1 MPELPE
7 VETIRRGLV
16 PHVVGATVAEVS
28 LRHPKVGEGRPE
40 DLVGQTVTAIERFGK
55 LLVLECTGGV
65 ACAIHLKMTGQLIWW
80 GGDGSSVMGGHPEES
95 YLQREPHAHTRAVLS
110 FTNGGQLFFNDV
122 RIFGR
127 VRVLPLAQVRELAFV
142 AGLGPEPE
150 LLTAGYLEERLRAR
164 KGTPLKSFLLDQTE
178 IAGLGNIYADET
190 CFRAGILP
198 DRRCGS
204 ISGEEAAKLVSAAK
218 ETIRLALTHQGSSE
232 RDYRTAI
239 GEKGT
244 YLSVANVYRRTGQP
258 CRVCSTPIARIV
270 VGGRSTHFCPS
281 CQH

>member
-16 PHVVGATVAEVS
+16 PHVVGKCIAGVVS
-28 LRHPKVGEGRPE
+28 RHPKVGQGRLE
-40 DLVGQTVTAIERFGK
+40 DLVGTTVTAIQRYGK
-55 LLVLECTGGV
+55 LLVLECGEL

-80 GGDGSSVMGGHPEES
+80 GGDGSLVMGGHPEEG
-95 YLQREPHAHTRAVLS
+95 YLQREPHKHTRLV
-110 FTNGGQLFFNDV
+110 FTFTDSGRLFFNDL
-122 RIFGR
+122 RIFGT
-127 VRVLPLAQVRELAFV
+127 VRVLPVREVQKLAFV

-150 LLTAGYLEERLRAR
+150 QLTAEYLTERLQAR
-164 KGTPLKSFLLDQTE
+164 KGTVLKSFLLDQTE
-178 IAGLGNIYADET
+178 VAGLGNIYADET
-190 CFRAGILP
+190 CFRAGVLP
-198 DRRCGS
+198 DRR
-204 ISGEEAAKLVSAAK
+204 SGTITPAEAERLVRAAQ
-218 ETIRLALTHQGSSE
+218 ETIHLALAHQGSSE

-258 CRVCSTPIARIV
+258 CRTCGTPIQRVV
-270 VGGRSTHFCPS
+270 VGGRSTHFCSS